1 MTNAASIS
9 DLSGLKKLSIGLL
22 LVALTLLSVQC
33 GEKVEE
39 ADSSEPEVQMTAGPL
54 ETKLAERREKSMA
67 DAPAEVLAIGQRFRD
82 SLMASGILQASLN
95 VGDTA
100 PSFALANAVGD
111 TINSSDLLAS
121 GAIVLTFYR
130 GDW

>member
-1 MTNAASIS
+1 MTNEALIS
-9 DLSGLKKLSIGLL
+9 NLSGLKKLSIGLL
-22 LVALTLLSVQC
+22 FVALTLLSVQC
-33 GEKVEE
+33 GEKAEE
-39 ADSSEPEVQMTAGPL
+39 ADSSETEAQMTAGPL
-54 ETKLAERREKSMA
+54 ETLLAERRELSKA

-100 PSFALANAVGD
+100 PSFALGNAVGD
-111 TINSSDLLAS
+111 TVNSSDLLAS